1 MSGLSPLGQQS
12 SISVTTESVVSE
24 MAQKGRVP
32 GSGKNYK
39 YGKPMLNERLPKGK
53 NAVAKVRGA
62 EGPKKSSPKKKT
74 TVSKRVYRR
83 LSEKG

>member
-1 MSGLSPLGQQS
+1 
-12 SISVTTESVVSE
+12 

-53 NAVAKVRGA
+53 NAIAKVMGA
-62 EGPKKSSPKKKT
+62 EGPKKSSSRKPAVTAKKVGAKKVANMTKKGRLDLPK
-74 TVSKRVYRR
+74 RGR
-83 LSEKG
+83 

>member
-1 MSGLSPLGQQS
+1 
-12 SISVTTESVVSE
+12 

-53 NAVAKVRGA
+53 NAMAKVRGA
-62 EGPKKSSPKKKT
+62 EGPKKSSTRKVTKT
-74 TVSKRVYRR
+74 VAKR
-83 LSEKG
+83 LSDGRKMGR

>member
-1 MSGLSPLGQQS
+1 
-12 SISVTTESVVSE
+12 

-53 NAVAKVRGA
+53 NAMAKVRGA
-62 EGPKKSSPKKKT
+62 EGPKKSSPRKAAAKKK
-74 TVSKRVYRR
+74 SR
-83 LSEKG
+83 